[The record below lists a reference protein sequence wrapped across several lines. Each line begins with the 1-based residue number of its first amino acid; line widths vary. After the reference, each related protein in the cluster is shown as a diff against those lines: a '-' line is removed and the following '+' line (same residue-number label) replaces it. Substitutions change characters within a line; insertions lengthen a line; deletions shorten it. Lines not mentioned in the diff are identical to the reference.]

1 MKISFS
7 IFNGH
12 FLRELGGVVEKFFL
26 IYNGHISAVCPEK
39 YKKPPVSEKAG
50 GAEKRLILSFRE

>member
-12 FLRELGGVVEKFFL
+12 FLRELGGVVEKYFL

-39 YKKPPVSEKAG
+39 YKNLLFQRKQEVLRSG
-50 GAEKRLILSFRE
+50 LY